1 MSRVAAPIVLSEGDR
16 ATLAN
21 WVRAS
26 TSEQRLALRAR
37 IILAAGEGQAS
48 TDIAGALSVRRATVS
63 KWRTRFA
70 ESGLL
75 GLSDRP
81 RSGKPATYDRRTE
94 RRILAKLDEPPPSG
108 YATWNGRLVAEALG
122 DVSADHV
129 WRVLRRR
136 GIDLERRHSW
146 CESTDPEFTAKAAD
160 IVGLYLDP
168 PEGAVVICVDE
179 KPSIQALERA
189 QGWLRLPNG
198 KAITGFSHEYKRH
211 GTTTLFAGLEVV
223 TGQVRAGHHKR
234 KRRREFLG
242 FMNELVADYPS
253 DVELHVILDNL
264 STHKPKNDQW
274 AARHKNVHFHFTPT
288 HASWLNQVEIW
299 FSILW
304 RGALRGASFT
314 SPRQVRDAIDRFV
327 AVYNETAS
335 PFEWR
340 RKIVG
345 PSNTKHTYAELC
357 R

>member
-1 MSRVAAPIVLSEGDR
+1 MSKLATPIVLSESDR
-16 ATLAN
+16 ASLEG

-37 IILAAGEGQAS
+37 IILAAGEGKAS
-48 TDIAGALSVRRATVS
+48 ADIADSLSIRRATVS
-63 KWRTRFA
+63 KWRVRFA

-75 GLSDRP
+75 GLRDRP
-81 RSGKPATYDRRTE
+81 RSGKPAIYDRNTE
-94 RRILAKLDEPPPSG
+94 RRILSKLDEPPPDG
-108 YATWNGRLVAEALG
+108 YASWNGRLLAQALG
-122 DVSADHV
+122 EVSVDHI
-129 WRVLRRR
+129 WRVLRGR

-146 CESTDPEFTAKAAD
+146 CISTDPEFTAKAAD
-160 IVGLYLDP
+160 VVGLYLDP

-223 TGQVRAGHHKR
+223 TGQVKAGHYKR
-234 KRRREFLG
+234 KRRREFLD
-242 FMNELVADYPS
+242 FMNEIVADYPP

-264 STHKPKNDQW
+264 STHKPKNDRW
-274 AARHKNVHFHFTPT
+274 VARHKNVHLHFTPT

-304 RGALRGASFT
+304 RSALRGASFT
-314 SPRQVRDAIDRFV
+314 SPHQVRSAIDRFI
-327 AVYNETAS
+327 AVYNETAA

-340 RKIVG
+340 KKTVS
-345 PSNTKHTYAELC
+345 PSKTKHTYADLC